1 MVRARGGEAVRWC
14 EMMTE
19 VNGLRSFYVEEWD
32 SQTEN
37 KGGRPRGL
45 PPSLAFYV
53 EEWDSSR
60 KNGVVGVEGDGR
72 RW

>member
-37 KGGRPRGL
+37 KGGRPGRPRSPAQSGIL
-45 PPSLAFYV
+45 CGRMGFFK
-53 EEWDSSR
+53 EEWCS
-60 KNGVVGVEGDGR
+60 GCGR
-72 RW
+72 